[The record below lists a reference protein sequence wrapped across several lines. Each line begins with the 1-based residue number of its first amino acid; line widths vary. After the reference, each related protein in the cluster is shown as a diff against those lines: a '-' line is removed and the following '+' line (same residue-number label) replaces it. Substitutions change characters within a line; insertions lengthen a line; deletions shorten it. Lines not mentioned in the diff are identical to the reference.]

1 MPRSQPAGAAPD
13 GRSGEP
19 SGPPP
24 STAAPDFDEV
34 YRAGRRRLLLQAYLL
49 TGDLAASRSAVRDA
63 YVAAAQRWRTVGGLA
78 DPEEWVRARAW
89 SQAQR
94 RHVGRRRHRDQ
105 GLDDHQ
111 TAVLR
116 AVLSLPD
123 RYRRTLLLVHLAG
136 LDHGDVA
143 RELGLP
149 PARVATLLE
158 RARTRLRRRVGLAP
172 APVEEPVGVSVGAP
186 VEDPVGAD
194 PVVTDALQSLTPV
207 VDAVALPAAEQL
219 RRQGASRARRR
230 VVSGVV
236 AAVVVTLLGG
246 FLVVQPGS
254 ADRSEPTGPAARPVT
269 EEMLLRAGDVAS
281 LDRDQRWREVGTS
294 DNTDGDGINTV
305 CQSSRFADPEGEGTL
320 VRSFASSGEP
330 RRTLLQTVEVS
341 STAAAARAAYAT
353 TLGWFAGCSQA
364 RLQLLD
370 SYRVAGLGARA
381 EVLRLRLPTEDGRP
395 RSYVV
400 GLTRSDRIT
409 ISTVAETR
417 GGASV
422 QVRRAAA
429 LLERSVKRLCESDPA
444 GGCPVSTEVRR
455 VLPPPSG
462 EAPGTLAAA
471 DLPPVGRVNRPWVG
485 TRPAL
490 AQPGDAAT
498 SCDRTRFRR
507 AGAPRATSRTYV
519 IPQADLPP
527 RFGVTQTVGTFRD
540 ERRARAL
547 VDDVVAAMA
556 ACEDDDLAASVGQE
570 QEVRDGFRGSTVA
583 IWRLDRELEEDRS
596 IGYWMGVAR
605 VGRHATQVLF
615 TPSGDADMDQ
625 DTFRAV
631 VNRARDRLLELRS
644 GR

>member
-94 RHVGRRRHRDQ
+94 RHVGRRRDRDQ
-105 GLDDHQ
+105 GADDHQ
-111 TAVLR
+111 SAVLR

-136 LDHGDVA
+136 LDHDDVA

-158 RARTRLRRRVGLAP
+158 RARTRLRRRVDLP
-172 APVEEPVGVSVGAP
+172 APEADDGS
-186 VEDPVGAD
+186 DPA
-194 PVVTDALQSLTPV
+194 VTDALQSLTPL
-207 VDAVALPAAEQL
+207 VDAVALPAGEQL
-219 RRQGASRARRR
+219 RLQGSRRARRR
-230 VVSGVV
+230 VVAGV
-236 AAVVVTLLGG
+236 AAAVAVTLLGG

-254 ADRSEPTGPAARPVT
+254 ADESVPAGPEPRPVT
-269 EEMLLRAGDVAS
+269 AEMLLRASDVAS
-281 LDRDQRWREVGTS
+281 LDRQQRWREVGTG
-294 DNTDGDGINTV
+294 DNTEGDGINTV

-320 VRSFASSGEP
+320 VRSFASAGQP

-353 TLGWFAGCSQA
+353 TLGWFAGCSEA

-370 SYRVAGLGARA
+370 SYRINGLGARA

-400 GLTRSDRIT
+400 GLTRSDRVT
-409 ISTVAETR
+409 VSTVAETR

-429 LLERSVKRLCESDPA
+429 LLERGVKRLCESDPA
-444 GGCPVSTEVRR
+444 GTCPVRTEVRR

-462 EAPGTLAAA
+462 EAPGTLAAT

-490 AQPGDAAT
+490 AQAGDAAT

-507 AGAPRATSRTYV
+507 SGAPRATSRTYV

-540 ERRARAL
+540 ERRARQL

-556 ACEDDDLAASVGQE
+556 ACEDDDLAAAVSQE

-631 VNRARDRLLELRS
+631 VNRARDRLLELRA